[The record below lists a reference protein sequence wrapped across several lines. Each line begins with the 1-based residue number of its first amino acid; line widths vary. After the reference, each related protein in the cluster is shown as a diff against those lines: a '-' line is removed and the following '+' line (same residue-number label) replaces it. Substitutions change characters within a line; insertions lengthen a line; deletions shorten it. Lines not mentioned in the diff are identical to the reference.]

1 MKKEVLIKA
10 KTEEVIADF
19 LRPIIREEADKMLEK
34 YPSQYNF
41 YKNNK
46 SLIGVTVN
54 LNDKECPVY
63 INFRGTNYDKTEIIS
78 ILYEKD
84 WIKVF
89 KENIT
94 KEKFVELVYN
104 KIVFVMNNKKNIPKI
119 SFLEIEEYIEFVY
132 NLDMN
137 NKSNKIDDLPK
148 IVTDFIKSEYIF
160 SFVAKS
166 VPNWYYSRLTNSA
179 KLQIILYN
187 SLYSSSA
194 FRNKNKNPKNIYE
207 YINYKKELKKI
218 HEYIHCNIEKVY
230 NFIENFEGTR
240 K

>member
-160 SFVAKS
+160 SFVAKA

-207 YINYKKELKKI
+207 YINYKKELNISIIKKS
-218 HEYIHCNIEKVY
+218 
-230 NFIENFEGTR
+230 
-240 K
+240 

>member
-1 MKKEVLIKA
+1 MMKKEVFIKT
-10 KTEEVIADF
+10 KTEEVIADV
-19 LRPIIREEADKMLEK
+19 LRPLIRKEADEMLEK

-54 LNDKECPVY
+54 LHDKKSPVY
-63 INFRGTNYDKTEIIS
+63 INFRGAGHDKSEIIF

-94 KEKFVELVYN
+94 EEKFAKLVYD
-104 KIVFVMNNKKNIPKI
+104 KIIHITNNKKNLPKI
-119 SFLEIEEYIEFVY
+119 SFIEIKEYIGFIY

-137 NKSNKIDDLPK
+137 KSNNKNDLPK
-148 IVTDFIKSEYIF
+148 IVSDFIESEYIS
-160 SFVAKS
+160 SFVTKGIPS
-166 VPNWYYSRLTNSA
+166 WYYSRLTTSN

-187 SLYSSSA
+187 SLFGS
-194 FRNKNKNPKNIYE
+194 E
-207 YINYKKELKKI
+207 TKELKKI
-218 HEYIHCNIEKVY
+218 HEYINCNYEKVY
-230 NFIENFEGTR
+230 KFVETFENR

>member
-1 MKKEVLIKA
+1 
-10 KTEEVIADF
+10 
-19 LRPIIREEADKMLEK
+19 
-34 YPSQYNF
+34 
-41 YKNNK
+41 
-46 SLIGVTVN
+46 
-54 LNDKECPVY
+54 
-63 INFRGTNYDKTEIIS
+63 
-78 ILYEKD
+78 
-84 WIKVF
+84 
-89 KENIT
+89 
-94 KEKFVELVYN
+94 
-104 KIVFVMNNKKNIPKI
+104 MN
-119 SFLEIEEYIEFVY
+119 
-132 NLDMN
+132 
-137 NKSNKIDDLPK
+137 DLPK

-160 SFVAKS
+160 SFVAKA

-218 HEYIHCNIEKVY
+218 HEYINCNIEKVY